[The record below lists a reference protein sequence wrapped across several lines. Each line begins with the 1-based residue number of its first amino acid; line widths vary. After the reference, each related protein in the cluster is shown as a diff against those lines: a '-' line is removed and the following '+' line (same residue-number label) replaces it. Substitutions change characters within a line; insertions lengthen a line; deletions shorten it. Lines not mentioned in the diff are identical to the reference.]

1 MARIQNT
8 RPKGRAIRFSSAEAS
23 ALRWKEMRMATAT
36 MDMYVARRSQERN
49 ALCRAACQV
58 WDLQGGFMEEEVLR
72 TAFCGA
78 VVAGIGVVVVE
89 EKRT

>member
-1 MARIQNT
+1 
-8 RPKGRAIRFSSAEAS
+8 
-23 ALRWKEMRMATAT
+23 LRDA
-36 MDMYVARRSQERN
+36 ARRGM
-49 ALCRAACQV
+49 LCVGWHVRSGICKV
-58 WDLQGGFMEEEVLR
+58 GFMEEEVLR